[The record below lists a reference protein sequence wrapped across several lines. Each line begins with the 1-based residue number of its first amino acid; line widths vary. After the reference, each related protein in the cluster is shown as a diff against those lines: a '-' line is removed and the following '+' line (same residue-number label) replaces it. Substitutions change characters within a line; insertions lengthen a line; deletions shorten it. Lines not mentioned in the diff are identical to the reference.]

1 MLKLVPKVGEKICK
15 YSQKMLE
22 AACNFPENNYHKIF
36 IQWWIYGVVYSATWQ
51 PLDLA
56 ERIILPRAVL
66 QWRQNSKPYSWQF
79 FFNCFFLLFSCIFAC
94 SVYVP
99 HPHSKNLLLVSL
111 NIASGPCNAT
121 AMTMAALGLG
131 GFGAP
136 GLVSLCPTFCL
147 PLIFLL
153 MLIIPM
159 IDFFYQ
165 CQSGWYLHYLHY
177 LHKYGIFL
185 TQYTNTRFLWN
196 TWKMEHNVVQTEDEM

>member
-1 MLKLVPKVGEKICK
+1 MNLWCCVFRHLAATRFGRKNNPASCCPAVAPKLKTLL
-15 YSQKMLE
+15 M
-22 AACNFPENNYHKIF
+22 AIF
-36 IQWWIYGVVYSATWQ
+36 FQ
-51 PLDLA
+51 LLF
-56 ERIILPRAVL
+56 L
-66 QWRQNSKPYSWQF
+66 
-79 FFNCFFLLFSCIFAC
+79 LLFSCIFAC

>member
-1 MLKLVPKVGEKICK
+1 MNLWCCVFRHLASTRFGRKNNPASCCPAVAPKLKTLL
-15 YSQKMLE
+15 M
-22 AACNFPENNYHKIF
+22 AIF
-36 IQWWIYGVVYSATWQ
+36 FSIA
-51 PLDLA
+51 
-56 ERIILPRAVL
+56 
-66 QWRQNSKPYSWQF
+66 F
-79 FFNCFFLLFSCIFAC
+79 FCCFFSCIFAC

-165 CQSGWYLHYLHY
+165 CQSG
-177 LHKYGIFL
+177 
-185 TQYTNTRFLWN
+185 
-196 TWKMEHNVVQTEDEM
+196 